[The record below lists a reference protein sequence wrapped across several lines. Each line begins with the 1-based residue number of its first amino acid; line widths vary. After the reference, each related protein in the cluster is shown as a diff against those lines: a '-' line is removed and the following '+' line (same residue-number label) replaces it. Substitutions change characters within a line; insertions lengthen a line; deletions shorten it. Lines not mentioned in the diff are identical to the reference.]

1 MKKFLTI
8 PAAVAILTACTK
20 TVTVYDDT
28 EKEIGLSPV
37 AEKASVS
44 KAPVYG
50 PQENN
55 TYSTDEAFGIFAW
68 HRVLGQQTSAT
79 WDEFS
84 NGQTESGNGIS
95 LYINKGRFGYK
106 AASSTGGSSL
116 WAGMNADGTVHPY
129 FWPKTGVLAFAG
141 YSPYDAIAPANV
153 SYSLFNGTDGAPG
166 TKLTITGFTQGAYAN
181 TGALSATVT
190 ALTETNETVDVMWFD
205 ADDQNAVNLGAQ
217 NAANTGVGIVFRH
230 ACSWVDFK
238 LQAASGAEGI
248 YEILKV
254 TLKNVYTKGSFDS
267 SLAGDTFTNDGDEPS
282 DITVG
287 TGRPWTGLDY
297 ASATARDIVLYD
309 QSAAGQTGTFLGT
322 AAEGQTAA
330 TQAPVLEL
338 DDLIVIPQSMDATA
352 ANAEPYYAV
361 TAKETAGTCLEIQY
375 RQHTTPDG
383 VTPNTETITQNL
395 TASKDNYTGAEGT
408 TDGEWLYGRHYV
420 YTITFTVN
428 EILIEPSM
436 TGWTT
441 ENIPL

>member
-1 MKKFLTI
+1 MKRLTII
-8 PAAVAILTACTK
+8 PAAICLLAACTE
-20 TVTVYDDT
+20 TAVVYEDKDM
-28 EKEIGLSPV
+28 EIGLSPV
-37 AEKASVS
+37 AEKSGIS

-141 YSPYDAIAPANV
+141 YSPYDAISPETV
-153 SYSLFNGTDGAPG
+153 SYSLFNGTGGTPG
-166 TKLTITGFTQGAYAN
+166 TRLAISGFAQGAYTN
-181 TGALSATVT
+181 TGALTAGNT
-190 ALTETNETVDVMWFD
+190 ALTETNETVDIMWFD

-230 ACSWVDFK
+230 ACSWIDFNLK
-238 LQAASGAEGI
+238 AGAGCEGI
-248 YEILKV
+248 FKILKV

-267 SLAGDTFTNDGDEPS
+267 SLAGDSHTNDGDAPE
-282 DITVG
+282 DVTVG
-287 TGRPWTGLDY
+287 NGRPWTGLDY
-297 ASATARDIVLYD
+297 ASGDAKDIILYED
-309 QSAAGQTGTFLGT
+309 AEGTFLGT
-322 AAEGQTAA
+322 AATE
-330 TQAPVLEL
+330 APALSL
-338 DDLIVIPQSMDATA
+338 DGLLAIPQPMDALA
-352 ANAEPYYAV
+352 AGTDPFNAV
-361 TAKETAGTCLEIQY
+361 TAKDSEGTYIEIQY
-375 RQHTTPDG
+375 KQYTVAEG
-383 VTPNTETITQNL
+383 EEPNTETITRNL
-395 TASKDNYTGAEGT
+395 TASLDNYPDSPAGT

-420 YTITFTVN
+420 YNCTFTLD
-428 EILIEPSM
+428 EILIDPSIAE
-436 TGWTT
+436 WTR
-441 ENIPL
+441 EEFPL